1 MDALKLLGSLLG
13 NNATSSGLGGQ
24 ILGQLIGGLT
34 GGGTQ
39 SGGAQSGGAA
49 GGGLADLLG
58 GLTRSG
64 AQSGGAA
71 GGGLADILGGL
82 TRSGAQSGGAAGGGL
97 ADLLGGLTGGGA
109 QSGGAAGGGLADI
122 LGGLTGGVRPQGGTA
137 AGGSNLPSL
146 LGNLAVVALQ
156 MFSQRGAAPGQSS
169 FAALAGV
176 ATSEPLS
183 PAAVDTAQTHQQA
196 LAFIK
201 AMINAA
207 KADGQIDAEEQ
218 QKIVAKLGDVGPQE
232 AAFVREEITKPLNFD
247 FFADITQ
254 DMTPQ
259 IYAVSLMAINLDT
272 PAETNYMQ
280 QLAQGLG
287 LDAQAVNNIHAQLG
301 LAPLYG

>member
-13 NNATSSGLGGQ
+13 NNATSSGQGGQ
-24 ILGQLIGGLT
+24 ILGQLLGSLT
-34 GGGTQ
+34 G
-39 SGGAQSGGAA
+39 GGAQSGGA

-58 GLTRSG
+58 GLTRGG
-64 AQSGGAA
+64 AQSGG
-71 GGGLADILGGL
+71 
-82 TRSGAQSGGAAGGGL
+82 AGGGL
-97 ADLLGGLTGGGA
+97 ADLLGGLTGG
-109 QSGGAAGGGLADI
+109 
-122 LGGLTGGVRPQGGTA
+122 VRPQGGVA
-137 AGGSNLPSL
+137 PGGSNLSSL
-146 LGNLAVVALQ
+146 LGGLAVAALQ
-156 MFSQRGAAPGQSS
+156 MFSQRGAASGQAS

-176 ATSEPLS
+176 ASEQAP
-183 PAAVDTAQTHQQA
+183 PAAVDTTQTHQQA

-218 QKIVAKLGDVGPQE
+218 QKIVSKLGDVGPQE
-232 AAFVREEITKPLNFD
+232 AAFIREEMTKPLNFD

-259 IYAVSLMAINLDT
+259 IYAVSLMAISLDT
-272 PAETNYMQ
+272 PAEISYMQ

-287 LDAQAVNNIHAQLG
+287 LDAQTVNGIHAQLG